1 MVLIFPEPDANLMLH
16 KLCNNVSKLD
26 RFKRKLIANKLFVT
40 LVLFVYDEKI
50 KLSRAINLPIEV
62 ILPTVKY
69 STIVT
74 KSMWSI
80 SYGWITLS

>member
-40 LVLFVYDEKI
+40 LVLFVYDE
-50 KLSRAINLPIEV
+50 
-62 ILPTVKY
+62 
-69 STIVT
+69 
-74 KSMWSI
+74 
-80 SYGWITLS
+80 